1 MMATINEALD
11 KLMELDFES
20 REMIIEIAQ
29 KRQVEERRK
38 EMASNAKKA
47 IAAYKSN
54 KTIAVNASE
63 IITRLNSLA

>member
-38 EMASNAKKA
+38 EIAHNAKKA
-47 IAAYKSN
+47 ASAHKGN
-54 KTIAVNASE
+54 KIKAVQASE
-63 IITRLNSLA
+63 IIARLNSLA